1 MLVEGSGVCTGRPSR
16 LTTPV
21 LQKRSGQ
28 SVVGRRSC
36 AELESAV
43 CRHRGVHAVT
53 EHALCYYLAMA
64 RPRTHDL
71 GLVLDTVERLA
82 VAEGAAA
89 VTIRALSQ
97 ATGVSNGALYH
108 AFGSR
113 TELLGQAWLRAA
125 EKFLAMQ
132 RSAVRSAVSSG
143 EDTPTEALVAAAVCP
158 ADFLEHNPSSARF
171 LLTVTR
177 DELLGTGEI
186 ADDLAARLRALDEEL
201 TALFIDLSARLWGRS
216 DRAAVALV
224 RLCLVELPTALILRN
239 RHPDAAA
246 RARLAQAVRAVITI
260 PPVAP

>member
-21 LQKRSGQ
+21 LQKRIRLAF
-28 SVVGRRSC
+28 VGRRSC
-36 AELESAV
+36 VEPVSAV
-43 CRHRGVHAVT
+43 CRHHGVQSVT
-53 EHALCYYLAMA
+53 EHALCYPRAMA

-82 VAEGAAA
+82 VTEGVAA

-113 TELLGQAWLRAA
+113 TELLGQTWLRAA

-132 RSAVRSAVSSG
+132 RNAVHSAASSG
-143 EDTPTEALVAAAVCP
+143 VDAPTEALVAAAVCP
-158 ADFLEHNPSSARF
+158 ADFLERNPSSARF

-201 TALFIDLSARLWGRS
+201 TALFIELSARLWGRT
-216 DRAAVALV
+216 DRSAVALV
-224 RLCLVELPTALILRN
+224 RLCLVELPTALIVAN
-239 RHPDAAA
+239 RDPDAAA
-246 RARLAQAVRAVITI
+246 RARLARAVRAVITI
-260 PPVAP
+260 PPAAP